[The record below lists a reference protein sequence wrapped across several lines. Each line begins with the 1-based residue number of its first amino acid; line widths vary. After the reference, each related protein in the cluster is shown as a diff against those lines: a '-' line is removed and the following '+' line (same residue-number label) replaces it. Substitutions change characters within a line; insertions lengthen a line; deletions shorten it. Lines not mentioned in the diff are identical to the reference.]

1 MDIPTL
7 HEQSQRLT
15 PYTPNDVL
23 TDIAER
29 TLTLA
34 LDAYYKRESAWA
46 DGDEAATRVLELD
59 LRLARDTLHSI
70 VNHCQGHWGDRDS
83 LYNVSNDVHAAI
95 AQHTPEA

>member
-1 MDIPTL
+1 MDITTL
-7 HEQSQRLT
+7 HEQSQRLS

-34 LDAYYKRESAWA
+34 LDTHCKRESAWA
-46 DGDEAATRVLELD
+46 DGDEAATQALALE

-70 VNHCQGHWGDRDS
+70 VNHCEGRWTDKDGFR
-83 LYNVSNDVHAAI
+83 NVGNEVHAAI
-95 AQHTPEA
+95 AQHTPEV

>member
-7 HEQSQRLT
+7 HEQSQRLS
-15 PYTPNDVL
+15 PHTPNDVL

-29 TLTLA
+29 TLALA
-34 LDAYYKRESAWA
+34 FDAHCKRESAWA
-46 DGDEAATRVLELD
+46 EGDEAATRVLELD

-70 VNHCQGHWGDRDS
+70 VNHCQGHWGGRES
-83 LYNVSNDVHAAI
+83 LYNVGNDVRAAI